1 MRRLAY
7 GDACT
12 TSSGTSAGHDC
23 AVSRRSRR
31 VDAALLSLPLAD
43 LQKEGSATAHGA
55 RSWHARWPPAR
66 SDRPRHPR
74 RLERAEALHGGGG
87 AGAVAGQCQSLA
99 RLCLLAGRRLARR
112 RFAGGGGRLLE
123 PARLEVEVGWP
134 LLLRTRRRG
143 DFSPLTAPAR
153 PPLPSRRLR
162 AGGARSV
169 LRARLRAGRAR
180 AAGAP
185 VRVRVRGTRARGREG
200 AAESPHLE
208 QHCRPLGC
216 RVVQPPRGAAR
227 GGVGCRP
234 SGCLGEQS
242 GRPFPVDGER
252 ALEAG
257 RPRPPAGSMGEAV
270 IPLDR
275 A

>member
-31 VDAALLSLPLAD
+31 VDAALLSLPLA
-43 LQKEGSATAHGA
+43 
-55 RSWHARWPPAR
+55 
-66 SDRPRHPR
+66 DRPRHPR

-134 LLLRTRRRG
+134 LLL
-143 DFSPLTAPAR
+143 
-153 PPLPSRRLR
+153 
-162 AGGARSV
+162 
-169 LRARLRAGRAR
+169 
-180 AAGAP
+180 
-185 VRVRVRGTRARGREG
+185 
-200 AAESPHLE
+200 E

-257 RPRPPAGSMGEAV
+257 RPRPPAGSMGEGRAALPPPP
-270 IPLDR
+270 PLALLLALPLLQRTPTLPRLRLGGGRGTSRCDR
-275 A
+275 SPDQRLVRVRRQRSLPRGVLPPRLP